1 MFCICL
7 IFRLNNASS
16 CLQVIV
22 IPVHSKSL
30 VAFLEPG
37 SFFKFFFVS
46 FRFFYLV
53 FLFSRFLFCFA
64 LLFVSSCFNFY
75 FIMFSLKIMAITK

>member
-16 CLQVIV
+16 YLQVIV

-30 VAFLEPG
+30 VVFLEPG
-37 SFFKFFFVS
+37 SFFKFFLVS

-64 LLFVSSCFNFY
+64 LFFVSSCFNFY
-75 FIMFSLKIMAITK
+75 FITFPLKIMAITK